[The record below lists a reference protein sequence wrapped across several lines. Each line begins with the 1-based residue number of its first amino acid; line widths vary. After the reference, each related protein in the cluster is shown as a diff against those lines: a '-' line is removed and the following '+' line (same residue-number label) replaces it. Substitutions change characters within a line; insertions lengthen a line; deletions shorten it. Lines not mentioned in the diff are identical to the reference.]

1 MHHDS
6 TIGPCC
12 SSIKSIISFTLALY
26 DDPTF
31 PLQIQY
37 LHLSSFNLQ
46 NIPSCYIYA
55 RLKVPTSASTY
66 LPTCT
71 SIYLP
76 TSESAYLPKCA
87 SIYLTTSAST
97 YLRVHLSIY
106 VSIRLFWAMNNVRWL
121 SVACFDFSRVLTCQ
135 LPTTGRRDHVTSDV
149 SRRKLL
155 LLIEFIDN
163 NNINNSSRGINNNI
177 IGLFS

>member
-1 MHHDS
+1 MTPPSLSKYNTYISRHSIYKISLPVTSMHVS
-6 TIGPCC
+6 
-12 SSIKSIISFTLALY
+12 K
-26 DDPTF
+26 
-31 PLQIQY
+31 Y
-37 LHLSSFNLQ
+37 LHLHL
-46 NIPSCYIYA
+46 
-55 RLKVPTSASTY
+55 PTCLPTYLPTY
-66 LPTCT
+66 LPTCASIYLPT
-71 SIYLP
+71 YLPTCASIYLP
-76 TSESAYLPKCA
+76 TSASTYLPKCA

-163 NNINNSSRGINNNI
+163 NNINNSSRGINNI